1 MFLKD
6 ADSGD
11 LVQVVDFRE
20 ATDPHQ
26 TDVRVRFQAGEEQG
40 DVVTL
45 AKSGLVFPSGE
56 SLPKCWLDPHY
67 RIKF

>member
-6 ADSGD
+6 TNSGD

-20 ATDPHQ
+20 ATDPNQ
-26 TDVRVRFQAGEEQG
+26 SDVRVRFQAGEEQG
-40 DVVTL
+40 DVIAI
-45 AKSGLVFPSGE
+45 AKSGLAFPSGE
-56 SLPKCWLDPHY
+56 SLPKCWLDAHY